1 MSQMGCGEFQNGTQ
15 GLKAERYSG
24 GDAAPKRRSSAPELT
39 SSMGA
44 VTQLF

>member
-24 GDAAPKRRSSAPELT
+24 GDAGLRSGSAPKLP